1 MKYDLTKAEHRL
13 QLKERVGDALQ
24 RGSSI
29 VEFREVKPQRTMQQ
43 NRYLHLIISFFASEY
58 GETSEYVKEQ
68 YFKLAANRALF
79 LVERDDPLA
88 GKVRYLRSTRDL
100 DTEEMRLAIERFRN
114 WASASA
120 GIYLPSANE
129 QRLLDLADIEVSRNK
144 EYI

>member
-1 MKYDLTKAEHRL
+1 M
-13 QLKERVGDALQ
+13 
-24 RGSSI
+24 
-29 VEFREVKPQRTMQQ
+29 EFREVKPQRTMQQ
-43 NRYLHLIISFFASEY
+43 NKYLHLIISFFASEY